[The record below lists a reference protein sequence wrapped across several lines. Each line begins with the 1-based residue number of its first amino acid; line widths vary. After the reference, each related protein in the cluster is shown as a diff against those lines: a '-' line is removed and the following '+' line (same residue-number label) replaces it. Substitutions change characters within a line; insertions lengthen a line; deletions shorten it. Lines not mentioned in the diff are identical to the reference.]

1 MDPYDSDDEPI
12 DFSKCRKK
20 CRKTGLRGLYT
31 EEEVEYLF
39 EEEKPKPLPILPLEI
54 MNKILYEFGGLE
66 HPLTK
71 FYKEVKSSLPAVSKI
86 RTRRNDEEHIWFKKH
101 FNLKNNMYCFNDGDF
116 IEYTKSNL
124 IRVFRGGL
132 VFGFQITPIEQTG
145 VGKTFKRLGDK
156 DNEISF
162 DTTFEKAYDI
172 VRMLDDP
179 SYPSAYLSL
188 KNILI
193 EFSEVN
199 RKNDEFFCRVRISKK
214 GTI

>member
-145 VGKTFKRLGDK
+145 IIIKPFKLVRD
-156 DNEISF
+156 
-162 DTTFEKAYDI
+162 YDI
-172 VRMLDDP
+172 FYYVGRKEQEYKKKDLQD
-179 SYPSAYLSL
+179 YL
-188 KNILI
+188 
-193 EFSEVN
+193 EVN
-199 RKNDEFFCRVRISKK
+199 KIKWYKSWTKQRLMKAIMSF
-214 GTI
+214 

>member
-145 VGKTFKRLGDK
+145 IIIKPFKLVRDYDIFYYVGRKEQEYKKKDLQDYLEVNKIKWYKSWTKKRLMK
-156 DNEISF
+156 ETMCF
-162 DTTFEKAYDI
+162 
-172 VRMLDDP
+172 
-179 SYPSAYLSL
+179 
-188 KNILI
+188 
-193 EFSEVN
+193 
-199 RKNDEFFCRVRISKK
+199 
-214 GTI
+214 